1 MLGTLMRPLEI
12 HVPLRRLAC
21 AVVTVVLLAACA
33 GPQAGGVVPS
43 GPATATTRSMTVYR
57 SPDCSCCHLWAEI
70 AIGDGWSVAVVDQL
84 DMASLKAEAG
94 VPAEFASCHTALV
107 DGYFI
112 EGHVPLAAV
121 EKLLADHPD
130 VDGIALPGMP
140 AGSPGMG
147 GLREGSLDVLAI
159 QNGVATA
166 FGSY

>member
-1 MLGTLMRPLEI
+1 
-12 HVPLRRLAC
+12 
-21 AVVTVVLLAACA
+21 
-33 GPQAGGVVPS
+33 
-43 GPATATTRSMTVYR
+43 
-57 SPDCSCCHLWAEI
+57 
-70 AIGDGWSVAVVDQL
+70 
-84 DMASLKAEAG
+84 
-94 VPAEFASCHTALV
+94 
-107 DGYFI
+107 
-112 EGHVPLAAV
+112 VPLAAV